1 MLTLERDGSLL
12 SHERND
18 RARTPAK
25 ETIELPAILVMYDG
39 DLIDRVLDVVFERL
53 GRYVVE
59 LRIHAD
65 LAYGPRAA

>member
-12 SHERND
+12 SDGRND

-25 ETIELPAILVMYDG
+25 ETIELPAILVLSDG

-53 GRYVVE
+53 GRCVVV

-65 LAYGPRAA
+65 LACGRPAA